1 MRSTASARDTMYRP
15 CGESRSPCTAVEK
28 LRRTFGERP
37 VGLGVSSVGVFLGL
51 LTGVRMYLLPASQW
65 KFELGVVA
73 ALAGFTA
80 ATGVALAVTDV
91 PVARARRA
99 ETLCLKGLGVM
110 GLSTLGL
117 FLVGAPLDRGMAT
130 SLCLSDMLLTGGAVG
145 GLGIGMLYQPRPERG
160 TDESAD
166 PADPDGLR
174 RQPTDGETGSETE
187 ADRETETGA
196 RTKAEAEQP
205 REGLRT
211 IRLPIPPHE
220 TPESA
225 LDAWLEVLADPRCRH
240 VLHYFTRTAGQ
251 VATVDEL
258 ATSLEASGQIRTT
271 RPEQATGDRATV
283 TLHHTVL
290 PKLDE
295 AGVLDYDARTQTVR
309 YHEHPALERWLRA
322 VEPFDED

>member
-1 MRSTASARDTMYRP
+1 MYRP
-15 CGESRSPCTAVEK
+15 RGGSRSPRTAVEE

-37 VGLGVSSVGVFLGL
+37 VGLGVSGVGVFLGL
-51 LTGVRMYLLPASQW
+51 FTGVRMYLLPASQW
-65 KFELGVVA
+65 KFEFGVVA
-73 ALAGFTA
+73 ALAGFTV
-80 ATGVALAVTDV
+80 ATGVALALTDV

-117 FLVGAPLDRGMAT
+117 FLVGTPLDRGMAT

-145 GLGIGMLYQPRPERG
+145 GLGIGMLRRPRSERG
-160 TDESAD
+160 TDGSD
-166 PADPDGLR
+166 DLR
-174 RQPTDGETGSETE
+174 GRPTDGEAEAGSEAETGTE
-187 ADRETETGA
+187 AGTESEADGESETETETG
-196 RTKAEAEQP
+196 RSP
-205 REGLRT
+205 EGLQT
-211 IRLPIPPHE
+211 IRLPVPPRE

-225 LDAWLEVLADPRCRH
+225 LDVWLDVLADPRCRY
-240 VLHYFTRTAGQ
+240 VLHYFTKTVGQ

-258 ATSLEASGQIRTT
+258 ATSLHASGKLRPT
-271 RPEQATGDRATV
+271 RPERAAEDYVTV

-309 YHEHPALERWLRA
+309 YREHPALERWLRA
-322 VEPFDED
+322 VETFDDD